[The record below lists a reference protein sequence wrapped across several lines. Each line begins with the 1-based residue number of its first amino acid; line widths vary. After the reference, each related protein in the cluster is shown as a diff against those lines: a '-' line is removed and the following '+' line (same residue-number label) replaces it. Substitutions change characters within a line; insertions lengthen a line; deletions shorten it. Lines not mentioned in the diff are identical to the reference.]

1 MMLNAGNQCVQ
12 GVKMKKIVCALIAS
26 TATASVLALDPMPE
40 EAGFSGSLAG
50 GAAGGKVESN
60 FLARVLGIDLSDST
74 IYSLSSP
81 SDTKIISPTFDY
93 NIGYTF
99 DSKKTRVS
107 LASAAEA
114 SIDFSS
120 NTTLT
125 LRHNFDSI
133 GHIELAA
140 LAPPLAQVD
149 VWKNPYLTDQKRD
162 RTDLSTSGVRATW
175 DKILGS
181 NFEFIATFK
190 KKDIG
195 DELSGQNLGLSAAEE
210 KLLERGGDI
219 TVAELGYAFVL
230 GGGKNMIRPSIAYVD
245 YDLDGGAMSQD
256 GYRLGVAHMYNGGD
270 FRWLNRALY
279 ESLDGDKVNPIFNK
293 TNNADLYIVA
303 SELRFP
309 EPLGWDKWVATTG
322 IQWGDNDADI
332 DFNKSSTLLFVARVV
347 RTF

>member
-1 MMLNAGNQCVQ
+1 M
-12 GVKMKKIVCALIAS
+12 KMKNILFALIAS
-26 TATASVLALDPMPE
+26 TVTSSVLALDPMPT
-40 EAGFSGSLAG
+40 EAGFAGSLAL

-60 FLARVLGIDLSDST
+60 FLARILGIDLSNAT

-81 SDTKIISPTFDY
+81 DDTKIISPTFDY

-99 DSKKTRVS
+99 ASKKTRVS
-107 LASAAEA
+107 LASAAET

-120 NTTLT
+120 NTTLA
-125 LRHNFDSI
+125 LRHDFDSV
-133 GHIELAA
+133 GHLELAA
-140 LAPPLAQVD
+140 LAPPLARVD
-149 VWKNPYLTDQKRD
+149 VWEDPYSTGQKRS
-162 RTDLSTSGVRATW
+162 RTERSSSGVRATW

-181 NFEFIATFK
+181 NFELIATFK
-190 KKDIG
+190 KKDID
-195 DELSGQNLGLSAAEE
+195 DEHSGQSLGLSATEE
-210 KLLERGGDI
+210 KLLKRGGDI

-245 YDLDGGAMSQD
+245 YDLDGAAMAQD
-256 GYRLGVAHMYNGGD
+256 GYRIGVAHMYNGRD
-270 FRWLNRALY
+270 FMWLNRALY

-293 TNNADLYIVA
+293 TNNADVYIFA

-322 IQWGDNDADI
+322 IQWGENDAEI
-332 DFNKSSTLLFVARVV
+332 DFNKGSTLLFVARVV

>member
-1 MMLNAGNQCVQ
+1 
-12 GVKMKKIVCALIAS
+12 MKKILCALVAS
-26 TATASVLALDPMPE
+26 TAAASVLALDPMPK
-40 EAGFSGSLAG
+40 EAGFAGTLAA

-60 FLARVLGIDLSDST
+60 FLARILGIDLSDST

-125 LRHNFDSI
+125 FRHDFDSI

-140 LAPPLAQVD
+140 LAPPLARVD

-162 RTDLSTSGVRATW
+162 RTELSSSGVRATW

-181 NFEFIATFK
+181 NFEFIATLK
-190 KKDIG
+190 KKDVD
-195 DELSGQNLGLSAAEE
+195 DELSGQNLGLSPAQE

-219 TVAELGYAFVL
+219 TVVELGYAFVL
-230 GGGKNMIRPSIAYVD
+230 GGGTNMIRPSVAYVD

-256 GYRLGVAHMYNGGD
+256 GYRIGVAHMYNGGD

-293 TNNADLYIVA
+293 TNDANVYIVA

-332 DFNKSSTLLFVARVV
+332 DFNKSSTLLFVARAV